1 MTPGRSEPRHCRA
14 ATPPTSR
21 PRVSGGQVTVNGSK
35 MPGGSCASPRST
47 TTADGER
54 SICNCSTR
62 GWTMRSSSGWPRS
75 VRRHGFHRAGRLHP
89 GGSAPG
95 RRGHRVPCAAVRSRH
110 RVRARARGP
119 RPARQPL
126 PDEGRH
132 PPRDA
137 ATPTSAGACT
147 SSAVLPSSPSRPP
160 PKSATCPEARGD
172 SAVPARR
179 SRRDGRRPPR
189 PGRTGHGH
197 DRIHA
202 AGHGSRLVTP
212 SRRPGEPARPIFR
225 RTASSYPGREA
236 GSGKVQSAELVRRKG
251 GGHHTDVVV
260 PPVRESRML
269 TGSVRTALS
278 PGRSVDPSHRAARGR
293 RSRLRTPR
301 CNTNRLEYCSWTM
314 CASMSGRFRGP
325 EARMGT
331 SSTTISLGSVGI
343 PLVGLGHAPLAT
355 GAGGSTTRG

>member
-47 TTADGER
+47 TIADGER

-132 PPRDA
+132 PPATQLRLRQRAPARVRRCSRAHRRDRRPNPRRA
-137 ATPTSAGACT
+137 LRPEETP
-147 SSAVLPSSPSRPP
+147 PSR
-160 PKSATCPEARGD
+160 R
-172 SAVPARR
+172 AVPAGTVAGHRVPVAPATGTTGYTRPVTVPGWSPLAEDRANRR
-179 SRRDGRRPPR
+179 GRFSAGRRRRTRVAKLAPGKSNPR
-189 PGRTGHGH
+189 NWFGGR
-197 DRIHA
+197 A
-202 AGHGSRLVTP
+202 AVTTLTW
-212 SRRPGEPARPIFR
+212 SFR
-225 RTASSYPGREA
+225 RC
-236 GSGKVQSAELVRRKG
+236 
-251 GGHHTDVVV
+251 
-260 PPVRESRML
+260 
-269 TGSVRTALS
+269 
-278 PGRSVDPSHRAARGR
+278 ARVA
-293 RSRLRTPR
+293 
-301 CNTNRLEYCSWTM
+301 C
-314 CASMSGRFRGP
+314 
-325 EARMGT
+325 
-331 SSTTISLGSVGI
+331 
-343 PLVGLGHAPLAT
+343 
-355 GAGGSTTRG
+355 